1 MKLLSLSP
9 HFFAWHFPLG
19 TFDNFQ
25 PSTFNPALYEHGM
38 SLSFHFQLN
47 YKDHLGNNRL
57 SYTLDPQTHQVNIL
71 EENHYYPFGLKHG
84 AYNQTRKDVKYQ
96 ELTASKKEVKQVMP
110 EQVKFKYKYNSKE
123 LQDELGL
130 NVYDYGA
137 RVYDPAVPRFW
148 QVDPLAE
155 KYGFQSVYVY
165 ADDNPV
171 LFIDNMGMSASRA
184 NYIESTVVNEKGEII
199 DHKDDG
205 DDNIYLNK
213 RDKNNIIGKEKEG
226 RDYKKGEFLFSDD
239 LNPNAKLPKTFIV
252 LLNKS
257 IENPKFVY
265 ATFWPAEFMEFG
277 WVKMGSWLSKL
288 KIFKFATRIKAN
300 NIKELKSLIKQLSKP
315 GSELSYKELKQLEKL
330 VQKYGGKLRYDL
342 KPIKGK
348 IRKPHVHVE
357 GLGSSIENRHI
368 WVKMD

>member
-9 HFFAWHFPLG
+9 HFTAWHYPLG

-25 PSTFNPALYEHGM
+25 LLT
-38 SLSFHFQLN
+38 FHFQLDN
-47 YKDHLGNNRL
+47 KDHLGNNRL
-57 SYTLDPQTHQVNIL
+57 SYTLDPETHQIKIL

-84 AYNQTRKDVKYQ
+84 NYNAIRKDVRYKEQ
-96 ELTASKKEVKQVMP
+96 AANKKEVKQVVP
-110 EQVKFKYKYNSKE
+110 DAVKFKYLYNGKE

-137 RVYDPAVPRFW
+137 RVYDPAAPRFW

-155 KYGFQSVYVY
+155 KYSFQSVYVY
-165 ADDNPV
+165 ASNNPV
-171 LFIDNMGMSASRA
+171 LFIDNFGMFPSQL
-184 NYIESTVVNEKGEII
+184 NYIESTVVNENGEII

-226 RDYKKGEFLFSDD
+226 RDYKKGGFLFSDD
-239 LNPNAKLPKTFIV
+239 LNPNAKLPKTFMV
-252 LLNKS
+252 LSNMK
-257 IENPKFVY
+257 IENQKYVY
-265 ATFWPAEFMEFG
+265 LTFWPAEFMEAG
-277 WVKMGSWLSKL
+277 WLKMGSWLSKL

-315 GSELSYKELKQLEKL
+315 GSELSLKELKQLEKL
-330 VQKYGGKLRYDL
+330 VKKFGGKLRYDL
-342 KPIKGK
+342 KPVKGK

-368 WVKMD
+368 WIKMD